1 MQRLGV
7 RILLLMLVG
16 VLLASC
22 KPATEQGIEDRV
34 GLLTSEER
42 QRVVDFQHSLLQDYD
57 IELKVVVLERTAADL
72 DQKALQLFEE
82 YGVGRQTHGAR
93 GLLLVIDPLGHQL
106 RLEVGY
112 DLEGLY
118 PDGFVGYV
126 ENQQMAPFFQAGRV
140 GAGIEATVELLIG
153 RAAGVGAADGV
164 DSGTPLTHLSGG
176 GGARIDIE
184 LGSGAPAK
192 EQLADSEPFAAAD
205 TPEKTLRRYLKVL
218 QGHIKDP
225 DLGLFTPSSREF
237 FQNWLVTDAQQDNEL
252 RELQGVIDQGK
263 TVVAGG
269 LAVLRFPIDKRR
281 NSPYLLRRGEKGWM
295 LDFAAMSRLIGFNHR
310 NQWFFRSTGHEFMFA
325 FADVQ
330 FDGNGFPH
338 KGQ

>member
-22 KPATEQGIEDRV
+22 KPATEHGIEDRV
-34 GLLTSEER
+34 GLLTSVER
-42 QRVVDFQHSLLQDYD
+42 QRVADFQHSLLQDYD

-106 RLEVGY
+106 RLEIGY

-164 DSGTPLTHLSGG
+164 DGGTPLTHLSGG

-184 LGSGAPAK
+184 LGSGAPVK

-225 DLGLFTPSSREF
+225 DLGLFTPSTREF

-263 TVVAGG
+263 TVVADG

-281 NSPYLLRRGEKGWM
+281 NSPYLLRRGKKGWM

-338 KGQ
+338 EKP

>member
-1 MQRLGV
+1 MSRFGV
-7 RILLLMLVG
+7 LIVMLVA
-16 VLLASC
+16 VLLAGCPQTNES
-22 KPATEQGIEDRV
+22 PIADRA
-34 GLLTSEER
+34 GLMARSER
-42 QRVVDFQHSLLQDYD
+42 QRVADFQHSLLQDYD

-106 RLEVGY
+106 RLEIGY

-164 DSGTPLTHLSGG
+164 DGGTPLTHLSGG

-184 LGSGAPAK
+184 LGSGAPVK

-225 DLGLFTPSSREF
+225 DLGLFTPSTREF

-263 TVVAGG
+263 TVVADG

-338 KGQ
+338 EKP

>member
-16 VLLASC
+16 VLLAGC

-34 GLLTSEER
+34 GLLTSVER
-42 QRVVDFQHSLLQDYD
+42 QRVADFQHSLLQDYD

-164 DSGTPLTHLSGG
+164 DGGTPLTHLSGG

-184 LGSGAPAK
+184 LGSGAPVK

-225 DLGLFTPSSREF
+225 DLGLFTPSTREF

-263 TVVAGG
+263 TVVADG

-338 KGQ
+338 EKP